1 MAKKTVGKT
10 QKSKDTVKLIRT
22 VKNPKTGA
30 YSFTEEMVDKANVK
44 EQLNKK

>member
-30 YSFTEEMVDKANVK
+30 YTFQEEMVDKANVK
-44 EQLNKK
+44 EHLNKQ